1 MSSKVDKKGCT
12 KQLQATE
19 SDSYVALEDYAE
31 AFGAMEHSSSLEEVI
46 SKTKL
51 AHEYTNQIMESD
63 WKDITHTKSIVIK
76 EQNILTAIKGINPQ
90 DPMESMLA
98 SQMIVAHNAAMK
110 AFAKAESY
118 NMNQDI
124 AYKKLSQATLS
135 TANKLLRTYAIQME
149 TLNRYRGKGQQ
160 KITVEYININDGGK
174 AVIGNI
180 TTNNSK
186 QREG

>member
-1 MSSKVDKKGCT
+1 MDTQKQT
-12 KQLQATE
+12 KDHITQLTATKDDE
-19 SDSYVALEDYAE
+19 LLALAD
-31 AFGAMEHSSSLEEVI
+31 AFNIMGNSSSFEETVN
-46 SKTKL
+46 KTNL
-51 AHEYTNQIMESD
+51 AREHTSQIMDSD
-63 WKDITHTKSIVIK
+63 RRDLEHAKSVAQK
-76 EQNILTAIKGINPQ
+76 EKNILTAIKGIKPQ

-98 SQMIVAHNAAMK
+98 SQMIISHNAAMK

-118 NMNQDI
+118 NMHQDI

-160 KITVEYININDGGK
+160 RITVEHININDGGK

-180 TTNNSK
+180 SSQKVNK
-186 QREG
+186 GDG